1 VEVEQQLSKTI
12 DFYFDFS
19 SPYGYL
25 ASTRIESIASKH
37 NRVVQWSPILLGA
50 VFKVS
55 GQAPLTSYPLKGDYA
70 LKDFDRAA
78 REHNTPYKHPDVFP
92 VGAVAASRACC
103 WLKASTDK
111 KASEQITPFVHG
123 IFKAY
128 YVDGRN
134 ISEADEVLAVAKSV
148 GIDAEALATGIAE
161 QTIKDALRIDI
172 ENAMKLGVF
181 GSPTTVVDG
190 ELFWGSDRL
199 EQIDRWLERG
209 GW

>member
-1 VEVEQQLSKTI
+1 MNKPI

-25 ASTRIESIASKH
+25 ASTRIEAIASKH
-37 NRVVQWSPILLGA
+37 DRSVAWHPILLGA
-50 VFKVS
+50 IFKVS
-55 GQAPLTSYPLKGDYA
+55 GQAPLTTYPLKGDYA
-70 LKDFDRAA
+70 LMDFDRAA
-78 REHNTPYKHPDVFP
+78 REHKTPFKQPDVFP

-103 WLKASTDK
+103 WLKASTDTTI
-111 KASEQITPFVHG
+111 AERLTPFVHA
-123 IFKAY
+123 IFKSY

-134 ISEADEVLAVAKSV
+134 IGDADEVLAIAANV
-148 GIDAEALATGIAE
+148 GIDKDALAAGISE
-161 QTIKDALRIDI
+161 QPVKDALREAI
-172 ENAMKLGVF
+172 ENAIELGIF

-199 EQIDRWLERG
+199 EQVDRWLSRG

>member
-1 VEVEQQLSKTI
+1 MTKPI

-25 ASTRIESIASKH
+25 ASTRIEAIAEKH
-37 NRVVQWSPILLGA
+37 NRTVDWHPILLGA

-70 LKDFDRAA
+70 LMDFARAA
-78 REHNTPYKHPDVFP
+78 REHNTPYKHPDPFP
-92 VGAVAASRACC
+92 IGAVAASRACC
-103 WLKASTDK
+103 WIKASGNADIQEK
-111 KASEQITPFVHG
+111 LTPFVHA

-128 YVDGRN
+128 YEEGRN
-134 ISEADEVLAVAKSV
+134 ISDADVVLAVAQNA
-148 GIDAEALATGIAE
+148 GIDKDALATGITDQAV
-161 QTIKDALRIDI
+161 KDALRVAI
-172 ENAMKLGVF
+172 ENAIELGIF

-199 EQIDRWLERG
+199 EQIDRWLARG

>member
-1 VEVEQQLSKTI
+1 MSNII

-25 ASTRIESIASKH
+25 ASTRIEAIASKH
-37 NRVVQWSPILLGA
+37 NRDVVWHPILLGA

-70 LKDFDRAA
+70 LHDFERAA
-78 REHNTPYKHPDVFP
+78 REHNTPYKHPEPFP
-92 VGAVAASRACC
+92 IGTVAASRACC
-103 WLKASTDK
+103 WLKSDATTLEKIPD
-111 KASEQITPFVHG
+111 FVHG

-128 YVDGRN
+128 YVDGKN
-134 ISEADEVLAVAKSV
+134 VSQVEEVLAVAESI
-148 GIDAEALATGIAE
+148 GIDTKALSDALSN
-161 QTIKDALRIDI
+161 QDIKDALRTAI
-172 ENAMKLGVF
+172 ENAIALGVF
-181 GSPTTVVDG
+181 GSPTTVIDG

-199 EQIDRWLERG
+199 EQVDRWLSRG